1 MLKQVSE
8 NIGAISQTFKLY
20 LEKMFF
26 VLFEMSAFDV
36 ELMTVCILKRKKNR
50 KKNKSFFCKIC
61 HIMKNNVA
69 K

>member
-36 ELMTVCILKRKKNR
+36 ELMTVSILKRKK
-50 KKNKSFFCKIC
+50 KK
-61 HIMKNNVA
+61 
-69 K
+69 

>member
-1 MLKQVSE
+1 MLKQVSKILE
-8 NIGAISQTFKLY
+8 LYLKHFKLY

-36 ELMTVCILKRKKNR
+36 ELMTVSILKRKK
-50 KKNKSFFCKIC
+50 KKIEKQNIFCKIC
-61 HIMKNNVA
+61 HIMKINVA

>member
-36 ELMTVCILKRKKNR
+36 ELMTVSILKRKK
-50 KKNKSFFCKIC
+50 KKIEKQNIFCKIC
-61 HIMKNNVA
+61 HIMKINVA